1 MLVDKPEHSLFLPDL
16 VVGELLPRTFPPN
29 HGSNVQ
35 LESLRWL
42 ITVSRDFVE
51 SSSLVRLGRTCN
63 FDAQP
68 LQQREVDDSRHLTMW
83 AASVLQPALKTKSQ
97 RATLFVDEALPML
110 RNLAFRYSEESLVKY
125 LQTLRFEFF
134 EIMHGALQIN
144 PARETKASALELLK
158 KFETDDLPR
167 YARTTVSRALA
178 RSKVLFG
185 GMVFACAFSL
195 AMIRLIWMERKAELC
210 DRMGIRLTKG
220 KRRA

>member
-16 VVGELLPRTFPPN
+16 VVGELLPRAYPPSRGN
-29 HGSNVQ
+29 NAQ

-42 ITVSRDFVE
+42 ITVSRGFVE
-51 SSSLVRLGRTCN
+51 SSNLVRLGRVCN

-68 LQQREVDDSRHLTMW
+68 LQQREADDSRHLTVW
-83 AASVLQPALKTKSQ
+83 AASVMQPALKIKSQ
-97 RATLFVDEALPML
+97 RPTLFIDEALPML
-110 RNLAFRYSEESLVKY
+110 RNLAFRDSEESLIKY

-134 EIMHGALQIN
+134 EVMHGSLQIN
-144 PARETKASALELLK
+144 PAKETKASTLELLK
-158 KFETDDLPR
+158 HFETDDLPR

-185 GMVFACAFSL
+185 GMIFACAFSL

-220 KRRA
+220 KR